1 MDTAAGSSG
10 QSQGQSATVTQ
21 AYAIPINEAVSIAQQ
36 IESGTTTADVHIG
49 ATAFLGLELQGS
61 GSNSDGSGSFGGS
74 GGFGGFGGSD
84 GSSGQNGQSGTTGVT
99 IAGTVSGSPAA
110 NAGLAQGD
118 TITAIGGQ
126 SVNSAE
132 DVAHSLVKYHP
143 GNSVS
148 ITWVDQTGQSQ
159 TTTVTLASGPTA

>member
-1 MDTAAGSSG
+1 
-10 QSQGQSATVTQ
+10 
-21 AYAIPINEAVSIAQQ
+21 VSIAQQ

-49 ATAFLGLELQGS
+49 ATAFLGLEIGSSSS
-61 GSNSDGSGSFGGS
+61 GSNGFGGFGGS
-74 GGFGGFGGSD
+74 NGSNGFGGFGGFGGQ
-84 GSSGQNGQSGTTGVT
+84 SGQGSQGSTSGVS

-110 NAGLAQGD
+110 NAGLTQGD

-148 ITWVDQTGQSQ
+148 VTWVDQSGQSQ
-159 TTTVTLASGPTA
+159 TATVTLASGPTA